1 MDKDL
6 LSLLLRLLGNPGPSV
21 RGEVLEQLLCE
32 LFRRLPGWKAEIPNH
47 TNAKDHGIDV
57 IATSPTGKRL
67 AIQCKNWNRPA
78 GPPEVSRIY
87 AAKDFQKAHRA
98 ILVCPSGFTKQAIE
112 EGQKIGVLLWGV
124 EELVGL
130 YEAATSERARKRLG
144 LEEPK
149 PWALWLAQ
157 LRQWVRRPLLAGG
170 VGLAV
175 LLALLALAG
184 MPKGSKAQKAEDEVI
199 QVVTQY
205 DQAYRN
211 ALATN
216 VYAPL
221 YRWAFANFL
230 DRKVVPF
237 IEERKRRGC
246 VLLTYVLAPMVIDE
260 IGFDDINAEAKVSK
274 HWRQVL
280 RCRGAPDREV
290 LNRAFST
297 SYLLRY
303 DGDQLKV
310 FDSEGN

>member
-32 LFRRLPGWKAEIPNH
+32 LFHRLPGWKAEIPNH

-184 MPKGSKAQKAEDEVI
+184 MPKASKAQKAEDEVI

-205 DQAYRN
+205 DQAYRK

-216 VYAPL
+216 AYAPL
-221 YRWAFANFL
+221 YRWAFTNFL

-237 IEERKRRGC
+237 IEKRKRRDC
-246 VLLTYVLAPMVIDE
+246 VLLTYVLAPMVITS
-260 IGFDDINAEAKVSK
+260 INFDDINAEAKVSK
-274 HWRQVL
+274 RWRQVL
-280 RCRGAPDREV
+280 RCKGAADREV
-290 LNRAFST
+290 LDRAFST

-303 DGDQLKV
+303 DGEQLKV